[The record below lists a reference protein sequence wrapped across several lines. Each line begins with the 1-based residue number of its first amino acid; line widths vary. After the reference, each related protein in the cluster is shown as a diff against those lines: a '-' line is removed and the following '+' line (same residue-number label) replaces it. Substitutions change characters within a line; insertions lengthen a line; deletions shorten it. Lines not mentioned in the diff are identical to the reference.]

1 MVVPDLDFPL
11 KLTVKLPWTG
21 GEAVSVLTTDT
32 TPPATTWESD
42 TLCCYMYIHV
52 GNTSEVKKQ
61 KQKNSVNKLSYVG
74 GGDRV

>member
-42 TLCCYMYIHV
+42 TLCCYIHV

-61 KQKNSVNKLSYVG
+61 KQKKFVNKLSYVG
-74 GGDRV
+74 GDRV